1 MAAEPRPLGRPAF
14 VEELSRAYSRRGK
27 GVVLLTGDV
36 HDLFWSGKLERFVP
50 LEQTLYQELL
60 REFLVVRVDAATGMD
75 FYDRAD
81 RDELVRRCALADVT
95 AAKGQA
101 LGNVAAAIEDNR
113 HQPLPTLVL
122 LRAVADA
129 IHRLRL
135 AEKTKERP
143 EARNS
148 RPLCAVLQFAG
159 SIFPTG
165 DYDRLTELDRQRLVY
180 FLNWIQSPLF
190 QQSANL
196 LVLVSDTKSEVNA
209 RIATAPVAQ
218 HVQIEL
224 PGREERALL
233 VEDFARQ
240 HHAVRF
246 EGERSAFVDDTA
258 GLKLTSVLDL
268 LEGALR
274 SSSAVTRK
282 AVLAEVNAVLESE
295 LGDIIRV
302 NLPQHGPEDI
312 IGSEAT
318 RAIFTA
324 VFRRCESPDTAVS
337 AVLVSGPNGG
347 GKTFQLEAYAAAS
360 GRIVIELA
368 GLRGM
373 YFGQTDRFFEL
384 LRWHIR
390 TYGKILILVDEAHT
404 AFGSVHRSDVHET
417 EKRLGGN
424 IIKMMGDR
432 RMLGKVVWGLMTS
445 RPDELDP
452 DVKSR
457 SPIQIPIL
465 DPEGEERT
473 RFVRD
478 LFQRSKL
485 ALAPEEL
492 AAVVERTQHYSAR
505 DLDFLIREVKA
516 AGQGA
521 LAVLETWQASSAIR
535 LQRRLQTLIAA
546 QHCSYP
552 KLLPEWLAAT
562 TPEALQAEIE
572 LLKRA
577 LAY

>member
-1 MAAEPRPLGRPAF
+1 MVTEAGRLGRPPF

-36 HDLFWSGKLERFVP
+36 HDLFWNGRVERFLP
-50 LEQTLYQELL
+50 LEQCLYQELA
-60 REFLVVRVDAATGMD
+60 REFLVLRVDAATGID
-75 FYDRAD
+75 FYDRAE
-81 RDELVRRCALADVT
+81 RDELVRLCALADVT

-101 LGNVAAAIEDNR
+101 LGNVAGMIEQNR

-122 LRAVADA
+122 LKGIADS
-129 IHRLRL
+129 IHRVRL

-143 EARNS
+143 EGRNS
-148 RPLCAVLQFAG
+148 RPLCVVLQFAG

-165 DYDRLTELDRQRLVY
+165 DYDRLSELDRQRLVY
-180 FLNWIQSPLF
+180 FLNWIQSPQF

-209 RIATAPVAQ
+209 RIGVAPTTQ

-224 PGREERALL
+224 PGREERAFF
-233 VEDFARQ
+233 VDDFARQ
-240 HHAVRF
+240 YADVRF

-268 LEGALR
+268 LEGSLR
-274 SSSAVTRK
+274 SGTAVTRK
-282 AVLAEVNAVLESE
+282 AVLAEVNAVLEAE

-432 RMLGKVVWGLMTS
+432 TMLGKVVWGLMTS

-457 SPIQIPIL
+457 SPIQIPIF
-465 DPEGEERT
+465 DPEGEART

-478 LFQRSKL
+478 MFQRSKL
-485 ALAPEEL
+485 PLGADEL
-492 AAVVERTQHYSAR
+492 AAVVERTQLYSAR

-516 AGQGA
+516 AGEGV
-521 LAVLETWQASSAIR
+521 LGVLEHWQASSAIR

-552 KLLPEWLAAT
+552 RLLPDWLAAL
-562 TPEALQAEIE
+562 TPEALQTEIE

-577 LAY
+577 LGY